1 MPGKAAV
8 VGVSDKPW
16 KVLTKRSVSRS
27 EAPMWIQ
34 RARII
39 RRAHAGESNAMIA
52 EAVGLNRTDV
62 GQWRC
67 RWRDTP
73 EPLAALELR
82 EPQRLTE
89 AIRETLREAP
99 RSGCGGTFT
108 AEPVTRIQALAG
120 EQPSVSGRPIT
131 HEPATTFC
139 PPTAAAAPKTLAINC
154 SQPDRTIRGCATS
167 VEPLRPAIRR
177 THGVRPILARGPVRQ
192 RRALASRSH
201 RTVSWRVRRQPE
213 RPD

>member
-8 VGVSDKPW
+8 VGVSDKPL

-67 RWRDTP
+67 RGRDTQ
-73 EPLAALELR
+73 EPRAALELR

-131 HEPATTFC
+131 PGTHGELPDEILQRGIVPTISLSPVGTLLRKSALLWIK
-139 PPTAAAAPKTLAINC
+139 TAAP
-154 SQPDRTIRGCATS
+154 SQ
-167 VEPLRPAIRR
+167 
-177 THGVRPILARGPVRQ
+177 
-192 RRALASRSH
+192 
-201 RTVSWRVRRQPE
+201 
-213 RPD
+213 